1 MPRAARLASLGR
13 AAALLGRRPDLG
25 QEQGVLRPLH
35 ADALPDEALDPLERE
50 GARLVDQADG
60 LPGRARPRRP
70 ADPVD
75 VVLGVLRQVPVVD
88 VGDLGNVKP
97 PRRHVGGHE
106 DRHAPVLERLQGAEA
121 LSLLDVTAEGPGR
134 VAIPLEALHQA
145 VDLVARVG
153 EDQDPPALLG
163 REQAQQEAELLV
175 APGVVEHLL
184 DALDGHLLRRHRDL
198 RGVVHELV
206 GELEDAEGQGGRE
219 QEGLARLGRRQPA
232 EDPPDVGDEAHVEHP
247 VRLVEHEHL
256 DPGRRPRALLQVV
269 DQPPGRPDQEVER
282 APERLPLLDVVH
294 AAEDERRAET
304 REAAELPRVRI
315 DLDDELPRGRDDQG
329 ARRRLAGSGRR
340 VAEEPG
346 EGRDQER
353 GRLAGAG
360 LGLARHVL
368 AAEGDRQRRLLD
380 GRGRREPR
388 GPDPL
393 LDLGRHVEL
402 GESHRGQAAARFRR
416 PPNSRA
422 ATMPAS

>member
-1 MPRAARLASLGR
+1 M
-13 AAALLGRRPDLG
+13 
-25 QEQGVLRPLH
+25 
-35 ADALPDEALDPLERE
+35 
-50 GARLVDQADG
+50 
-60 LPGRARPRRP
+60 
-70 ADPVD
+70 
-75 VVLGVLRQVPVVD
+75 
-88 VGDLGNVKP
+88 
-97 PRRHVGGHE
+97 
-106 DRHAPVLERLQGAEA
+106 
-121 LSLLDVTAEGPGR
+121 
-134 VAIPLEALHQA
+134 AIPLEALHQA

-153 EDQDPPALLG
+153 EDEDPPALLG

-175 APGVVEHLL
+175 APRVVEHLL

-219 QEGLARLGRRQPA
+219 QEGLPRLGRRQPA
-232 EDPPDVGDEAHVEHP
+232 EDPPDVGDEPHVEHP
-247 VRLVEHEHL
+247 VRLVENEHL

-282 APERLPLLDVVH
+282 ALERLPLLDVVH

-340 VAEEPG
+340 VTEEPG

-353 GRLAGAG
+353 RRLAGAG
-360 LGLARHVL
+360 LGLAGHVL
-368 AAEGDRQRRLLD
+368 AAEGDGQRRFLD
-380 GRGRREPR
+380 GRRGREP
-388 GPDPL
+388 GGLDAL
-393 LDLGRHVEL
+393 LDLGRNVEL
-402 GESHRGQAAARFRR
+402 GEAHRGQAAAGFFRR
-416 PPNSRA
+416 PNSRA